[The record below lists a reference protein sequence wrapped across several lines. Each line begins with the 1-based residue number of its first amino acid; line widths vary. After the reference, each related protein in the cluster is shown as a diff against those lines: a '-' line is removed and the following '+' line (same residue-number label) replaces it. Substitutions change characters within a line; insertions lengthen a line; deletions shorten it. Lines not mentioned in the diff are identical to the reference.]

1 MANVMVTEEINPDS
15 VGIDQKSTLEMVR
28 IINDNDRQVAEAV
41 RLVLPEIAT
50 AIDLIAAAFAQGGR
64 LFYIGAGTS
73 GRLGIVDAAE
83 CPPTYGVPAEM
94 VQGII
99 AGGPIAVFN
108 AREFAEDDRAQGWED
123 LYLRGCTA
131 GDVVVGLA
139 TSGRTPYTCGALAGA
154 RAAGAHTIA
163 IYCNPGGPIGSEAD
177 ISIVPV
183 VGPEVVTGSTRMK
196 AGTAQKMVLN
206 MLSTGSMIRTGRV
219 ISNLLIDMKISC
231 GKLQERAV
239 RLLQQLTGASA
250 PAVEQA
256 LQESGGVIRTAL
268 QTLRQA
274 AAEGEPVPDSGSAE

>member
-1 MANVMVTEEINPDS
+1 MAENMITEEINPDS
-15 VGIDQKSTLEMVR
+15 IGIDQKSTLEMVR

-41 RLVLPEIAT
+41 RLVLPEIA
-50 AIDLIAAAFAQGGR
+50 AAVDLIAAALACGGR
-64 LFYIGAGTS
+64 LFYLGAGTS

-99 AGGPIAVFN
+99 AGGPAAVFS

-123 LYLRGCTA
+123 LRLRGCGA

-139 TSGRTPYTCGALAGA
+139 SSGRTPYTCGGLAGA
-154 RAAGAHTIA
+154 RAAGARTIA
-163 IYCNPGGPIGSEAD
+163 IYCNPGAPLGEVAD

-219 ISNLLIDMKISC
+219 IGNLLADMKISC

-239 RLLQQLTGASA
+239 RLLQQLTGVPASVA
-250 PAVEQA
+250 EQA

-268 QTLRQA
+268 QRLQQRQ
-274 AAEGEPVPDSGSAE
+274 ET